1 VYQQIYGDDG
11 RPLQDVFVDR
21 NNDGLINESDRYI
34 YKKPD
39 PSVMMGIFSTLTYK
53 NWDFSFSGRASFGNY
68 VYNSVAAGSTYSS
81 LSSVGILNNTTR
93 QAEKTGFKNATLERF
108 SDFYIENASF
118 FRMDN
123 INLGYTFR
131 ELAQEK
137 LKLRVGAGV
146 QNVFV
151 ITKYSGIDPEIAG
164 GIDNN
169 FFPRTRSF
177 FLNVNLEF

>member
-1 VYQQIYGDDG
+1 M
-11 RPLQDVFVDR
+11 
-21 NNDGLINESDRYI
+21 
-34 YKKPD
+34 
-39 PSVMMGIFSTLTYK
+39 MMGIFSTLNYK

-68 VYNSVAAGSTYSS
+68 VYNGIAANSTYSS
-81 LSSVGILNNTTR
+81 LSAVGIVSNTTR

-108 SDFYIENASF
+108 SDFYIENGSF

-123 INLGYTFR
+123 INMGYTFDEFSKER
-131 ELAQEK
+131 

-177 FLNVNLEF
+177 FVNVNLEF